1 MVDNSGMK
9 YESETMLEMI
19 RSLGLDFVIEFAT
32 VLQST
37 LYM

>member
-19 RSLGLDFVIEFAT
+19 RSLGLDFVIQFVT
-32 VLQST
+32 V
-37 LYM
+37 